1 MIIPPSSVNME
12 KAVLCAAMMWQ
23 EFAAIFEKMKV
34 SEDWFFYPEN
44 KSVFRAIKELRE
56 HSFPHDPIAVE
67 HKLDNMGELESMGGT
82 IYIDGIL
89 DVNTD
94 RYSSESHM
102 DVLLDLYLKREVI
115 LPALNEAQAQLSSES
130 SALDI
135 ISELEHNLDK
145 LESFDHLELDKEGL
159 KDKIALRRAEA
170 AAGYMGVDSKW
181 KNLQFILGGYRR
193 GKVCLF
199 GARTSVGKTTIALN
213 EIRYHVAK
221 KENPTPTAFFSLETD
236 TDEIYEQISA
246 EHVGLNLH
254 EYAKGNVHDKGLLA
268 KFEKGIEW
276 YCERPLYVT
285 ENGMDIDQLC
295 YNIKYLAQKRK
306 VTLGFVDF
314 IQIIKEN
321 HVMMKM
327 TNERSKISYVSK
339 RLFNAFRES
348 HMAGIVLT
356 QLRRDADIPYDAK
369 PETRWKYIPQ
379 LHHLKESGSLEED
392 AYQVVLFCHD
402 PDELNP
408 KSVAEV
414 DILANVLKNKRG
426 ATMPTFLH
434 HVKGMQRVLT
444 SSRKIGHS

>member
-1 MIIPPSSVNME
+1 MIIPPASVNLE
-12 KAVLCAAMMWQ
+12 KAVLCAAIMWQ
-23 EFAAIFEKMKV
+23 DFASIFDKLKV
-34 SEDWFFYPEN
+34 NEGWFFYPEN
-44 KSVFRAIKELRE
+44 KAVFRAIKELRE
-56 HSFPHDPIAVE
+56 HSFPHDYAAIE
-67 HKLDNMGELESMGGT
+67 HKLENMGELENMGGC
-82 IYIDGIL
+82 IYLHSIL
-89 DVNTD
+89 EVQTC
-94 RYSSESHM
+94 RVSASAHM

-115 LPALNEAQAQLSSES
+115 LPALNEAQAKLSSES

-135 ISELEHNLDK
+135 ISSIEESLDK
-145 LESFDHLELDKEGL
+145 LENFEHLELDKEGL
-159 KDKIALRRAEA
+159 KEKIALRRAEA

-181 KNLQFILGGYRR
+181 KTLQAILGGYRR
-193 GKVCLF
+193 GKVCLY
-199 GARTSVGKTTIALN
+199 GARTSIGKTTIALN

-254 EYAKGNVHDKGLLA
+254 EYAKGNVTDKSLIA

-295 YNIKYLAQKRK
+295 YNIKYLAQKK
-306 VTLGFVDF
+306 GVVLGFIDF
-314 IQIIKEN
+314 IQIIQDN
-321 HVMMKM
+321 HVMMNM
-327 TNERSKISYVSK
+327 ANERTKISYVSK

-348 HMAGIVLT
+348 YMAGIVLT

-369 PETRWKYIPQ
+369 PEARWKYIPQ

-402 PDELNP
+402 PDELQP

-426 ATMPTFLH
+426 ATMPTFLRH
-434 HVKGMQRVLT
+434 IKGMQRVIT